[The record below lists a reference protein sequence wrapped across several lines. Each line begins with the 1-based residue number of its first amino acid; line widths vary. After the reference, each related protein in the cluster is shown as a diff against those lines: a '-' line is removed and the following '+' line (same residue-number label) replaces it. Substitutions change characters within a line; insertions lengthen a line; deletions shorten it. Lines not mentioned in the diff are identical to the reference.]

1 MDLASPPPSA
11 GAKLTLGWDAECPPL
26 SSATGVGGQES
37 SPPALIRGRGSRRGV
52 LTLHRQVEGGGPL
65 AVLVLSHTPVL
76 SVVLGGD
83 GRQLQLQLTLIDNR
97 GQNLLLLEDGE
108 NRIRVALCGAQ
119 DGDCLA
125 LHGHHSPVH
134 CRLPGCI

>member
-1 MDLASPPPSA
+1 MDSASPPPSA
-11 GAKLTLGWDAECPPL
+11 GAKLTLGWDVECPPL
-26 SSATGVGGQES
+26 SSTIGVGGQES
-37 SPPALIRGRGSRRGV
+37 GPPTLIRGRGLGGGV
-52 LTLHRQVEGGGPL
+52 LTLHGQVEGGGPL

-76 SVVLGGD
+76 SVVLGRD
-83 GRQLQLQLTLIDNR
+83 GRQLQPQLTLVDDR

-108 NRIRVALCGAQ
+108 DGIRVALCGAQ

-125 LHGHHSPVH
+125 LHGHHCPVH